1 MAGKYDKNI
10 KITVDDKGS
19 LKQKTKDINKL
30 NKAVDHNTKKSGNL
44 DRNMKGNARMSSNA
58 SKKLF

>member
-19 LKQKTKDINKL
+19 LKQKTKDVNKL
-30 NKAVDHNTKKSGNL
+30 NKAVDKNNKKSGNL
-44 DRNMKGNARMSSNA
+44 DRNM
-58 SKKLF
+58 